1 MKLLPT
7 SNFTNKLLLVIFIL
21 CICGIEGVMGQ
32 KAFPTAEGFGQYAS
46 GGRGGQVYIVTN
58 LKDKGEGSL
67 RKGIL
72 KHGPRIIVFAVSG
85 TIALKSN
92 LDINRGNLTIA
103 GQTAPGEGI
112 TIKGYPV
119 AIKADNVIVRYL
131 RFRLGDENKVTDDA
145 LKGRDVKNVIVDHCS
160 ISWATDENA
169 SFYQNKNF
177 TFQWNIVSEALNHS
191 VHAKGDHGY
200 GGIWGGEN
208 VSFHHNLIASN
219 NSRNPRFSGSKTTEN
234 LDGEFVDFRN
244 NVIYNWGDNSIYGG
258 EEGQYN
264 IVNNYFKP
272 GPATSSSKKDRIIEP
287 YAPYGSFYVAGN
299 IVEGSTEISKN
310 NWSGGVQA
318 EDIETAKLE
327 NPISINNN
335 ICTDSAEEAYVLVLE
350 KAGASWIRDTV
361 DERIVEEVSRGIAS
375 FGKGIIDSQEEVG
388 GWPEFKLCT
397 GKSDTSKD
405 GMPDEWKEAHGL
417 DTQKYEANGRD
428 LSDFYD
434 NVEVYI
440 NSLVK

>member
-1 MKLLPT
+1 MKFLTIPKNT
-7 SNFTNKLLLVIFIL
+7 SKLLLVIFLIF
-21 CICGIEGVMGQ
+21 ICGVEGVMSQ

-58 LKDKGEGSL
+58 LNDEGEGSL

-103 GQTAPGEGI
+103 GQTAPGDGI

-119 AIKADNVIVRYL
+119 AIKADNVVVRYL
-131 RFRLGDENKVTDDA
+131 RFRLGDENEVTDDA
-145 LKGRDVKNVIVDHCS
+145 LKARDVKNVIVDHCS

-177 TFQWNIVSEALNHS
+177 TFQWNIVSEALNNS
-191 VHAKGDHGY
+191 VHSKGDHGY

-258 EEGQYN
+258 EEGRYN

-272 GPATSSSKKDRIIEP
+272 GPATSSSKKNRIIEP
-287 YAPYGSFYVAGN
+287 YSPYGKFYVAEN
-299 IVEGSTEISKN
+299 VVEGACEISEN
-310 NWSGGVQA
+310 NWAGGVQA
-318 EDIETAKLE
+318 ENIESAKLE
-327 NPISINNN
+327 NPIPINNN
-335 ICTDSAEEAYVLVLE
+335 ICTDSAEKAYKLVLK
-350 KAGASWIRDTV
+350 KAGASAFRDPV
-361 DERIVEEVSRGIAS
+361 DKRIVAEVSSGITI
-375 FGKGIIDSQEEVG
+375 FGDGIIDSQEDVG
-388 GWPEFKLCT
+388 GWPELAIST
-397 GKSDTSKD
+397 GLKDTSKD
-405 GMPDEWKEAHGL
+405 GMPDDWKEENGL
-417 DTQKYEANGRD
+417 NPEVYEANGRD

-440 NSLVK
+440 NSLIK